1 MSYSEIIA
9 EVVMISR

>member
-9 EVVMISR
+9 EVISW

>member
-9 EVVMISR
+9 EVVISG